1 MNKPLSPN
9 PSHMAIRWD
18 QLELAWREMA
28 TPQKQ
33 SSIRSILEDIQTL
46 HQTSGAE
53 AALFDLIAATA
64 WLTDEGTVLN
74 RGWPG

>member
-28 TPQKQ
+28 VPQKQ
-33 SSIRSILEDIQTL
+33 SSIRSILEDLQIL

-64 WLTDEGTVLN
+64 WLTDEGTVSN